1 MLGENKIPRRYYAKS
16 KKTYAKDQSFEQ
28 DQVGEEKERYLISIE
43 LMSLKT
49 LKDYD
54 IFGWRG
60 EFYFKVDGPKLFK
73 ARWPNK
79 GTIKLQRNQEFTSKA
94 DMSLWSQ
101 FKTVHVDDPAVQKIK
116 VILRERDHL
125 KKDHTVCEQEFEIKL
140 PMKTEYVILQDKEEN
155 TKAKLRIQ
163 ATRTR
168 Y

>member
-1 MLGENKIPRRYYAKS
+1 MSRRYYAKG

-28 DQVGEEKERYLISIE
+28 DQLGEEKERYLISID

-54 IFGWRG
+54 LMGWRG
-60 EFYFKVDGPKLFK
+60 EFYFKVEGEKVFK

-79 GTIKLQRNQEFTSKA
+79 GFVKLQRNQNFTSKA
-94 DMSLWSQ
+94 DMNIWSQ
-101 FKTVHVDDPAVQKIK
+101 FKTVRAGKEAIVRVE
-116 VILRERDHL
+116 VFLREQDHM
-125 KKDHTVCEQEFEIKL
+125 KRNEDIAKEKYDIVL
-140 PMKTEYVILQDKEEN
+140 PSKTKYVILQDDKEQ

-163 ATRTR
+163 ASRTR

>member
-1 MLGENKIPRRYYAKS
+1 MQNLFADDAIDARS

-54 IFGWRG
+54 IMGWRG
-60 EFYFKVDGPKLFK
+60 EFYFKIDGEKTFK

-101 FKTVHVDDPAVQKIK
+101 FKTVRVDKPAIAKVK
-116 VILRERDHL
+116 VILREQDHM
-125 KKDHTVCEQEFEIKL
+125 KRNDTIAEQEFEINL
-140 PMKTEYVILQDKEEN
+140 PSKTEYVVLQDAKEK

>member
-1 MLGENKIPRRYYAKS
+1 M
-16 KKTYAKDQSFEQ
+16 
-28 DQVGEEKERYLISIE
+28 
-43 LMSLKT
+43 KT

-60 EFYFKVDGPKLFK
+60 EFYFKVDGPKVFK
-73 ARWPNK
+73 ARFPNK
-79 GTIKLQRNQEFTSKA
+79 GTIKLQKNQEFTSRA

-101 FKTVHVDDPAVQKIK
+101 FKTVKVDKPAVEKIK
-116 VILRERDHL
+116 VILREMDHL
-125 KKDHTVCEQEFEIKL
+125 KKDETVAEQEFEIKL
-140 PMKTEYVILQDKEEN
+140 PSKTQYVILQDEKEN

>member
-1 MLGENKIPRRYYAKS
+1 MSRRYYAKG
-16 KKTYAKDQSFEQ
+16 KKTYAKDQTFEQ
-28 DQVGEEKERYLISIE
+28 DQVGEEKERYFISID

-54 IFGWRG
+54 ILGWRG
-60 EFYFKVDGPKLFK
+60 EFYFKVDGPKVFK

-79 GTIKLQRNQEFTSKA
+79 GTVKLQRNQEFTSRA

-101 FKTVHVDDPAVQKIK
+101 FKTVRVDKPALENIK

-125 KKDHTVCEQEFEIKL
+125 KKDYTVAELDLEVKL
-140 PMKTEYVILQDKEEN
+140 PSKTQYVILQDDKEK

-163 ATRTR
+163 ASRSR

>member
-1 MLGENKIPRRYYAKS
+1 
-16 KKTYAKDQSFEQ
+16 
-28 DQVGEEKERYLISIE
+28 
-43 LMSLKT
+43 MSLKT

-54 IFGWRG
+54 ILGWRG
-60 EFYFKVDGPKLFK
+60 EFYFKVDGEKTFK

-101 FKTVHVDDPAVQKIK
+101 FKTVRADEPAIAKVR
-116 VILRERDHL
+116 VILRE
-125 KKDHTVCEQEFEIKL
+125 KDHMKRNETIAEQEYEIKL
-140 PMKTEYVILQDKEEN
+140 PSKTEYVVLQDPKEN

>member
-1 MLGENKIPRRYYAKS
+1 MPQRYYRKG

-28 DQVGEEKERYLISIE
+28 DQVGEEKERYFISIE

-49 LKDYD
+49 MKDYD
-54 IFGWRG
+54 ILGWRG
-60 EFYFKVDGPKLFK
+60 EFYFKVDSEDKVFK

-79 GTIKLQRNQEFTSKA
+79 GEIKLQRNQEFTSKA
-94 DMSLWSQ
+94 DMSIWSQ
-101 FKTVHVDDPAVQKIK
+101 FITVRADESIILPIK
-116 VILRERDHL
+116 VILRE
-125 KKDHTVCEQEFEIKL
+125 KDPLQKDSNIAKQEFEIRL
-140 PMKTEYVILQDKEEN
+140 PQKTEYVILQDEKEN

>member
-1 MLGENKIPRRYYAKS
+1 MIIPRRYYAKS

-28 DQVGEEKERYLISIE
+28 DQVGEEKERYLISIG

-54 IFGWRG
+54 IMGWRG
-60 EFYFKVDGPKLFK
+60 EFYFKVDGAKLVK
-73 ARWPNK
+73 ARWPEK
-79 GTIKLQRNQEFTSKA
+79 GTIKLQKNQEFTSRA

-101 FKTVHVDDPAVQKIK
+101 FKTVRVGKAAIEKIK

-125 KKDHTVCEQEFEIKL
+125 KKDETIAEQEFEIKL
-140 PMKTEYVILQDKEEN
+140 PSKTEYVILQDEKEN

>member
-1 MLGENKIPRRYYAKS
+1 
-16 KKTYAKDQSFEQ
+16 
-28 DQVGEEKERYLISIE
+28 
-43 LMSLKT
+43 MSLKT

-60 EFYFKVDGPKLFK
+60 EFYFKVDGPKVFK
-73 ARWPNK
+73 ARFPNK
-79 GTIKLQRNQEFTSKA
+79 GTIKLQKNQEFTSRA

-101 FKTVHVDDPAVQKIK
+101 FKTVKVDDPAIEKLK
-116 VILRERDHL
+116 VILREMDHL
-125 KKDHTVCEQEFEIKL
+125 KKDETVAEQEFEINL
-140 PMKTEYVILQDKEEN
+140 PSKTQYVILQDEKEN

>member
-1 MLGENKIPRRYYAKS
+1 
-16 KKTYAKDQSFEQ
+16 
-28 DQVGEEKERYLISIE
+28 
-43 LMSLKT
+43 MSLKT

-60 EFYFKVDGPKLFK
+60 EFYFKVDGPKVFK
-73 ARWPNK
+73 ARFPNK
-79 GTIKLQRNQEFTSKA
+79 GTIKLQKNQEFTSRA

-101 FKTVHVDDPAVQKIK
+101 FKTVKVGKPAIEKIK
-116 VILRERDHL
+116 VILREMDHL
-125 KKDHTVCEQEFEIKL
+125 KKDETVAEQEFEIKL
-140 PMKTEYVILQDKEEN
+140 PSKTQYVILQDEKEN

>member
-1 MLGENKIPRRYYAKS
+1 MLKISRRYYAKG
-16 KKTYAKDQSFEQ
+16 KKTYAKDQTFEQ
-28 DQVGEEKERYLISIE
+28 DQVGEEKERYFISID

-54 IFGWRG
+54 LLGWRG
-60 EFYFKVDGPKLFK
+60 EFYFKVDGPKVFK

-79 GTIKLQRNQEFTSKA
+79 GTVKLQRNQEFTSRA

-101 FKTVHVDDPAVQKIK
+101 FKTVRVDKPAIENIKI
-116 VILRERDHL
+116 ILRERDHL
-125 KKDHTVCEQEFEIKL
+125 KKDYTVAELDLEIKL
-140 PMKTEYVILQDKEEN
+140 PSKTQYVILQDDKEK

-163 ATRTR
+163 ASRSR

>member
-1 MLGENKIPRRYYAKS
+1 MPRRYYAKS
-16 KKTYAKDQSFEQ
+16 KKTYAKDQSFTQ

-60 EFYFKVDGPKLFK
+60 EFYFKVDGPKTFK

-101 FKTVHVDDPAVQKIK
+101 FKTVKTGEPAVQKLK
-116 VILRERDHL
+116 VILREMDHL
-125 KKDHTVCEQEFEIKL
+125 KKDETVAEQEFEIKL
-140 PMKTEYVILQDKEEN
+140 PSKTEYVILQDSKEN

>member
-1 MLGENKIPRRYYAKS
+1 
-16 KKTYAKDQSFEQ
+16 
-28 DQVGEEKERYLISIE
+28 
-43 LMSLKT
+43 MSLKT

-60 EFYFKVDGPKLFK
+60 EFYFKVDGPKVFK
-73 ARWPNK
+73 ARFPNK
-79 GTIKLQRNQEFTSKA
+79 GTIKLQKNQEFTSRA

-101 FKTVHVDDPAVQKIK
+101 FKTVRVDKPAVEKIK
-116 VILRERDHL
+116 VILREMDHL
-125 KKDHTVCEQEFEIKL
+125 KKDETVAEQELEIKL
-140 PMKTEYVILQDKEEN
+140 PSKTQYVILQDEKEN

>member
-1 MLGENKIPRRYYAKS
+1 
-16 KKTYAKDQSFEQ
+16 
-28 DQVGEEKERYLISIE
+28 
-43 LMSLKT
+43 MSLKT

-54 IFGWRG
+54 IMGWRG
-60 EFYFKVDGPKLFK
+60 EFYFKVDGPKVFK

-94 DMSLWSQ
+94 DMSLWSE
-101 FKTVHVDDPAVQKIK
+101 FKTVRVGKPCVEKVK
-116 VILRERDHL
+116 VILRERDHM
-125 KKDHTVCEQEFEIKL
+125 KKDETIAEQEFEIKL
-140 PMKTEYVILQDKEEN
+140 PSKTEYIILQDEKEN